1 METEMT
7 TRREFLLTT
16 VGATALAVWQVK
28 NARSAGKTFQLWAF
42 SDTHVGTDDK
52 NGRKS
57 LAEAIAQSEF
67 GGREG
72 GPPFDWDIAINAG
85 DMSGAQGLPLDEE
98 GEEIVRQFRTL
109 RKHKREDIYDIC
121 GNHDRSGLDQPDAWW
136 FQKWL
141 DPLGQHTEFS
151 GVNPAKRPYPIDG
164 TWERYSFRVGNILC
178 LMMSDRNEPSQRI
191 GRGTLGGHPS
201 GVVSGETFAWWKKM
215 VEGNPDS
222 IIISVHHYVLKNTT
236 VASGEWEGMSKDE
249 NGRWISHYHGYYEQG
264 TPQGASYLYWVDS
277 KPDTQDFEKY
287 LDSHQGAVQMWLG
300 GHTHT
305 NPDDTYGGKTHLEQK
320 WGTYFLN
327 VGAVAQYHVKETTMP
342 MSRLITFAEGSNEVR
357 VQCYLH
363 TSKYAPQGW
372 YPPAERVL
380 KLAKA
385 FHW

>member
-1 METEMT
+1 MEDEMP

-16 VGATALAVWQVK
+16 VGATALAACQVK
-28 NARSAGKTFQLWAF
+28 IARSAGNTFQLWAF
-42 SDTHVGTDDK
+42 SDTHVGTDDR

-57 LAEAIAQSEF
+57 LAEAIAQSEI
-67 GGREG
+67 GGKEG

-109 RKHKREDIYDIC
+109 TKHKREDIYDIC
-121 GNHDRSGLDQPDAWW
+121 GNHDRSGLSQPDAWW

-164 TWERYSFRVGNILC
+164 TWERYSFRVGNILF
-178 LMMSDRNEPSQRI
+178 LMMSDRNEPSQKI
-191 GRGTLGGHPS
+191 GRGTLGGHPG

-215 VEGNPDS
+215 VEANPDS

-236 VASGEWEGMSKDE
+236 VASGEWEGMSKDD
-249 NGRWISHYHGYYEQG
+249 NGKWIGHYHGYFEQG

-277 KPDTQDFEKY
+277 KPDAQAFEKY
-287 LDSHQGAVQMWLG
+287 LDSHRGAIQMWLG

-305 NPDDTYGGKTHLEQK
+305 SPDDTYGGKSHIEQK

-327 VGAVAQYHVKETTMP
+327 VGAVTQYHVKETTIP

-363 TSKYAPQGW
+363 TSQYAPQGW
-372 YPPAERVL
+372 YPPAERIL

>member
-1 METEMT
+1 MPN
-7 TRREFLLTT
+7 RREFLLTSAT
-16 VGATALAVWQVK
+16 ATALAACRVK

-42 SDTHVGTDDK
+42 SDTHVGTDDR

-67 GGREG
+67 GGKEG
-72 GPPFDWDIAINAG
+72 GTPFDWDIAINAG

-98 GEEIVRQFRTL
+98 GEEIVRQFQTL

-151 GVNPAKRPYPIDG
+151 GVNPARRPYPIDG
-164 TWERYSFRVGNILC
+164 TWERYSFRVGNILF
-178 LMMSDRNEPSQRI
+178 LMMSDRNEPSQKV
-191 GRGTLGGHPS
+191 GRGTLGGHPA

-215 VEGNPDS
+215 VEANPEP

-236 VASGEWEGMSKDE
+236 VASGEWEGMRKDE
-249 NGRWISHYHGYYEQG
+249 NGKWRSHYHGYFEQG

-277 KPDTQDFEKY
+277 KPDAQAFEKY
-287 LDSHQGAVQMWLG
+287 LDSHPGSIQMWLG
-300 GHTHT
+300 AHTHT
-305 NPDDTYGGKTHLEQK
+305 YPDDTYGGKSHIEKK
-320 WGTYFLN
+320 WGAYFLN
-327 VGAVAQYHVKETTMP
+327 VGAVSRYHNSKENPTTP
-342 MSRLITFAEGSNEVR
+342 VSRLITFAEGSDEVR

-363 TSKYAPQGW
+363 TSQYAPQGW
-372 YPPAERVL
+372 YSPAERTL